1 MFNHA
6 IPPSNLHEYALIS
19 LSFGLCVGIVF
30 VCSRLPWLSGRTCD
44 LSAVQSMHTR
54 PTPRV
59 GGIAV
64 FGALGLFSIF
74 GLGPISG
81 TYSAFV
87 LVTSLLFLSGWPRT
101 SVSTYPPG
109 GACWL

>member
-6 IPPSNLHEYALIS
+6 IPPSNLHEYALTS

-87 LVTSLLFLSGWPRT
+87 LVTSLLFL
-101 SVSTYPPG
+101 
-109 GACWL
+109 